1 VFKNVSI
8 LSKKLENKASN
19 DWVNKKLRRLT
30 GLNRLQSPVVSPDHS
45 HQSPMSGVVS
55 KQNLNPMSMSAE
67 MFKSDEWLGKYKK
80 YSGDTGSTGLP
91 GSLIQSTAN
100 LQSNFSLG
108 NGMGKISSS
117 NILNRSTLRF
127 DQSMDNE
134 YLMPGN
140 ANYKKPRKV
149 IYESSDQDKVKIK
162 IAKKN

>member
-1 VFKNVSI
+1 
-8 LSKKLENKASN
+8 
-19 DWVNKKLRRLT
+19 
-30 GLNRLQSPVVSPDHS
+30 
-45 HQSPMSGVVS
+45 
-55 KQNLNPMSMSAE
+55 MSMSAE
-67 MFKSDEWLGKYKK
+67 MFKSDDWLGKYKK

-162 IAKKN
+162 IAKKNQSEREKQLSYEMDKLPIIKSSIKMNSVPLSPSIKK